1 MEYTR
6 ESGRGR
12 LLVRVPPP
20 PLSPW
25 STMRVLPPPPPLV
38 YNTLP
43 SRRILLTLQ
52 YGATVTMGIYC
63 MVCVF
68 VNRRET

>member
-38 YNTLP
+38 YYTTP
-43 SRRILLTLQ
+43 CLLLILQ
-52 YGATVTMGIYC
+52 YGATVTVGIYC